1 MKKLG
6 RYDAQRC
13 HSNDRCPLQCIFK
26 SPSQRLRGQI
36 GASIRFHKPTMSIRI
51 QDKDGVRTIAF
62 ARPEKKNAI
71 TGEMYL
77 KIVDALNSA
86 AADPEI
92 KVVLFASTNENF
104 TAGND
109 VGDFAANPP
118 NGPDAPVIQLLKL
131 LCEFK
136 KPLVAAVPGLAI
148 GIGTTLLLHCDLVYA
163 SDTAKFKMPFVDLGL
178 VPEAGSSQLLVQLMG
193 HQRAAELLLLGE
205 AFDANRALALGIVNQ
220 VVPQTELLGLA
231 RAKAAQLAAKPTN
244 ALIASKALMKREP
257 EPLWERVQHEAKLF
271 SEALNSPEAK
281 AAFARFLSK

>member
-1 MKKLG
+1 
-6 RYDAQRC
+6 
-13 HSNDRCPLQCIFK
+13 
-26 SPSQRLRGQI
+26 
-36 GASIRFHKPTMSIRI
+36 MSIRI

-77 KIVDALNSA
+77 KIVDALSSA
-86 AADPEI
+86 AANPEI

-109 VGDFAANPP
+109 VGDFVANPP
-118 NGPDAPVIQLLKL
+118 SGPDAPVIQLLKQ

-136 KPLVAAVPGLAI
+136 KPIVAAVPGLAI

-220 VVPQTELLGLA
+220 VVPQTELLSLA

-244 ALIASKALMKREP
+244 ALITSKALMKRAP
-257 EPLWERVQHEAKLF
+257 EPLWERMQLEAKLF

>member
-1 MKKLG
+1 
-6 RYDAQRC
+6 
-13 HSNDRCPLQCIFK
+13 
-26 SPSQRLRGQI
+26 
-36 GASIRFHKPTMSIRI
+36 MSIRI

-71 TGEMYL
+71 TGAMYL
-77 KIVDALNSA
+77 KIVEALSQSE
-86 AADPEI
+86 ADPAI

-118 NGPDAPVIQLLKL
+118 SGADAPVVQLLKL
-131 LCEFK
+131 LCELK
-136 KPLVAAVPGLAI
+136 KPVVAAVPGLAI

-205 AFDANRALALGIVNQ
+205 SFDAERALSLGIVNR
-220 VVPQTELLGLA
+220 VVPQTELLSLA
-231 RAKAAQLAAKPTN
+231 RAKAAELAAKPTN
-244 ALIASKALMKREP
+244 ALIASKALMKRAP
-257 EPLWERVQHEAKLF
+257 EPLWDRVERELVVF
-271 SEALNSPEAK
+271 TEALNSPEAK

>member
-1 MKKLG
+1 
-6 RYDAQRC
+6 
-13 HSNDRCPLQCIFK
+13 
-26 SPSQRLRGQI
+26 
-36 GASIRFHKPTMSIRI
+36 MSIRI
-51 QDKDGVRTIAF
+51 QDKEGVRTIAF

-77 KIVDALNSA
+77 KIVDAMRQA
-86 AADPEI
+86 AENPEI
-92 KVVLFASTNENF
+92 KVILFASTNENF

-109 VGDFAANPP
+109 VGDFVANPP
-118 NGPDAPVIQLLKL
+118 NGPEAPVIQLLKM

-163 SDTAKFKMPFVDLGL
+163 SDTAKFKMPFVDLAL

-220 VVPQTELLGLA
+220 VVPQTELLSLA
-231 RAKAAQLAAKPTN
+231 RAKAAQLAAKPTD
-244 ALIASKALMKREP
+244 ALIASKALMKCAP
-257 EPLWERVQHEAKLF
+257 EPLWDRVQRELVVF
-271 SEALNSPEAK
+271 SQALHSPEAK